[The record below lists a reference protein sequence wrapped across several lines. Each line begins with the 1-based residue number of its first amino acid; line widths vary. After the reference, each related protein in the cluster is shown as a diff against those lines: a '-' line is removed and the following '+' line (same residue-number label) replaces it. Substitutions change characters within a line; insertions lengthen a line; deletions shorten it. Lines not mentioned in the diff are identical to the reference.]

1 MTMSAS
7 SCRSLAPPFLLGVA
21 VGSATTFVV
30 VRTALPILAA
40 RLKAVKAT
48 PSQVARPALII
59 NRWSGDG
66 KAERYRLADR
76 AAEVGVSVTMLERGD
91 DLRQLA
97 RDAIDAGAD
106 AIGMAGGDGSLG
118 LVAEVALERDV
129 PFFCIPVGTRNHF
142 ALDVGLDRDDPLA
155 ALSAVQDGE
164 EIRIDYGLAGDRVF
178 LNNIS
183 FGLYAMA
190 VHRDGYRADKVGTMA
205 AVAQEMSTSADS
217 VPSLRFETPDGRS
230 VDHAA
235 VLLLSNNPYVW
246 SGAPDFGRRPRM
258 DSGKLGALAMLSV
271 PEGKDVLNVA
281 LRDIAGRQEWS
292 APELVLDSDDET
304 IQAGADGE
312 AIELPAPVHLRSVSG
327 ALRVL
332 VPRGARP
339 GYIAPGEQ
347 VVASLLDVASLA
359 EDGE

>member
-1 MTMSAS
+1 MAPDSS
-7 SCRSLAPPFLLGVA
+7 SCRSFAPPFFLGLA
-21 VGSATTFVV
+21 AGSATTFVV
-30 VRTALPILAA
+30 VRTALPIITE
-40 RLKAVKAT
+40 RLRAVRAT
-48 PSQVARPALII
+48 PSDVARPALII

-76 AAEVGVSVTMLERGD
+76 AAEAGVSVTMLERGN

-142 ALDVGLDRDDPLA
+142 ALDVGLDRNDPLS
-155 ALSAVQDGE
+155 ALGALQDGE
-164 EIRIDYGLAGDRVF
+164 EIRIDHGLAGDRVF

-190 VHRDGYRADKVGTMA
+190 VHREGYREDKVGTIA
-205 AVAQEMSTSADS
+205 AVAQEMSSNAES
-217 VPSLRFETPDGRS
+217 VPSLKFQTPDGRT

-246 SGAPDFGRRPRM
+246 SGPPDFGRRPRL
-258 DSGKLGALAMLSV
+258 DTGELGVQAILSV
-271 PEGKDVLNVA
+271 PAGKDALSIA
-281 LRDIAGRQEWS
+281 LRDIQGSQEWS
-292 APELVLDSDDET
+292 TGELVVDSDDET
-304 IQAGADGE
+304 VQAGVDGE
-312 AIELPAPVHLRSVSG
+312 AIALPAPIRLRSVAG

-332 VPRGARP
+332 VPRGVRP
-339 GYIAPGEQ
+339 GYIAPRQQ
-347 VVASLLDVASLA
+347 VVASLLDVAGLA
-359 EDGE
+359 EDSG